1 MRLVY
6 LVSLLGVLTV
16 QSLQAQDPMSGEK
29 KRKLKGEFFLEWGY
43 HRDTYSNSTIH
54 FEDHKTGDY
63 DFTLHNASAKDK
75 PDWDHFFKTPLTV
88 PQYVLSGGYFFNDK
102 HDLGIEL
109 CWNHL
114 KYVVTDGQ
122 TLHLT
127 GDINETH
134 YDRDTVVTPD
144 FVHFE
149 HTNGNN
155 YLMLSLLKRVQIVHS
170 RNENHVLSANFRLG
184 GGGLVPKTDSYIM
197 GKHNDGPFRL
207 SGYVIG
213 VGGALRYDVFRYL
226 FLQFGIK
233 GSWANYTDAKLYEQ
247 GRAQHSFWSAQY
259 ILSAGFNIPTK
270 GYKLRTKD
278 TI

>member
-6 LVSLLGVLTV
+6 LLSLLGVV
-16 QSLQAQDPMSGEK
+16 AMQSLQAQNVESGEK
-29 KRKLKGEFFLEWGY
+29 KKKLKGEFFFEWGY
-43 HRDTYSNSTIH
+43 HRDSYSRSDIH
-54 FEDHKTGDY
+54 FEDHQTGDY
-63 DFTLHNASAKDK
+63 DFTLHNAKASDK
-75 PDWDHFFKTPLTV
+75 PDWDHFFHTPLTV

-114 KYVVTDGQ
+114 KYVVNDYQ
-122 TLHLT
+122 TMRLT
-127 GDINETH
+127 GEINEQH
-134 YDRDTVVTPD
+134 FDRDTLVTPD

-213 VGGALRYDVFRYL
+213 VGAALRYDVFRYL
-226 FLQFGIK
+226 FLQFGVK

-247 GRAQHSFWSAQY
+247 GRAKHSFYSAQY

-270 GYKLRTKD
+270 GYKLRP